1 MNGENQTNHESRA
14 ADARVLARVVF
25 TGDFSDRYTGGVKEF
40 EIEAKNLRGVIKTLD
55 ELYPGL
61 GEHLETETTVAIDGE
76 IHEVGY
82 YQPVRP
88 GCEIFFIPKI
98 EGG

>member
-1 MNGENQTNHESRA
+1 MSRGSHVTGA
-14 ADARVLARVVF
+14 KAPARVRF
-25 TGDFSDRYTGGVKEF
+25 TGDFSDRFTGGVKEF
-40 EIEAKNLRGVIKTLD
+40 EIDAENLRGVIKKLD

-61 GEHLETETTVAIDGE
+61 GEHLEKETTVAIDGE
-76 IHEVGY
+76 LHEVGY
-82 YQPVRP
+82 SQPVRP

>member
-1 MNGENQTNHESRA
+1 MTETC
-14 ADARVLARVVF
+14 ARVVF
-25 TGDFSDRYTGGVKEF
+25 SGDFSDRYTHGVKHF
-40 EIEAKNLRGVIKTLD
+40 AIEAKNLRGVIKQLD

-61 GEHLETETTVAIDGE
+61 GEHLEKETIVAIDGE
-76 IHEVGY
+76 IHELVY

>member
-1 MNGENQTNHESRA
+1 MTITPAHIF
-14 ADARVLARVVF
+14 F
-25 TGDFSDRYTGGVKEF
+25 TGDFSDRFTGGVKEF

-55 ELYPGL
+55 ERYPGL
-61 GEHLETETTVAIDGE
+61 GERLEKETTVAIDGE
-76 IHEVGY
+76 IYEVDY
-82 YQPVRP
+82 SRPVRP

>member
-1 MNGENQTNHESRA
+1 MA
-14 ADARVLARVVF
+14 PARVVF

-40 EIEAKNLRGVIKTLD
+40 EIQAKNLRGVIKALD
-55 ELYPGL
+55 ERYPGL
-61 GEHLETETTVAIDGE
+61 GECLELETTVAIDGV
-76 IHEVGY
+76 INEVNY
-82 YQPVRP
+82 YEPVRP

>member
-1 MNGENQTNHESRA
+1 MAQA
-14 ADARVLARVVF
+14 PARVVF
-25 TGDFSDRYTGGVKEF
+25 TGDFSDRYTAGVKEF
-40 EIEAKNLRGVIKTLD
+40 EIEAKNLRGVIMTLD
-55 ELYPGL
+55 KLYPGL
-61 GEHLETETTVAIDGE
+61 GEHLEKETTVAIDGE

>member
-1 MNGENQTNHESRA
+1 MKSERV
-14 ADARVLARVVF
+14 ARQELSTGARSPARVVF
-25 TGDFSDRYTGGVKEF
+25 TGDFSDRYTGGVRQF
-40 EIEAKNLRGVIKTLD
+40 EIEARNLRGVIKKLD

-61 GEHLETETTVAIDGE
+61 GEHLEKETTVAIDGE
-76 IHEVGY
+76 IYEVDY
-82 YQPVRP
+82 SQPVSP

>member
-1 MNGENQTNHESRA
+1 MSQGSRVTA
-14 ADARVLARVVF
+14 VKAPARVVF

-40 EIEAKNLRGVIKTLD
+40 EIEAKNLRGVIKALD

-61 GEHLETETTVAIDGE
+61 GEHLEKETTVAIDGE

-82 YQPVRP
+82 YKPVRA
-88 GCEIFFIPKI
+88 GCEIYFIPKI